1 MFRKILYPTDFSEN
15 AEKALEYVKKLKDA
29 GTEEV
34 VILHVIDTAYIEA
47 YEDVY
52 SLEGMN
58 TEQILKKVK
67 NEMEKRLKNVEEKIR
82 AHGLKTKISIRMG
95 NPYEEIVKV
104 AAEENV
110 SIIVLG
116 HRGMRALSEAIERLL
131 GSTVEKVLAH
141 AKTPVLVVR

>member
-1 MFRKILYPTDFSEN
+1 MFRKILYPTDFSKN
-15 AEKALEYVKKLKDA
+15 AEKALEYVKKLKEA

-34 VILHVIDTAYIEA
+34 VILHVIDLVYLEA

-58 TEQILKKVK
+58 TKEIMEKIKE
-67 NEMEKRLKNVEEKIR
+67 EMEKKLKEIEEEIR
-82 AHGLKTKISIRMG
+82 AHGLKTKISIRIG
-95 NPYEEIVKV
+95 KPYEEIVKA

-116 HRGMRALSEAIERLL
+116 STGRGAISEVIERLL
-131 GSTVEKVLAH
+131 GSTVEKVIAH
-141 AKTPVLVVR
+141 AKTPVLVVK

>member
-15 AEKALEYVKKLKDA
+15 AEKALEYIKKLKEA

-34 VILHVIDTAYIEA
+34 VILHVIDTAYLEA

-58 TEQILKKVK
+58 TEQMMKKLK
-67 NEMEKRLKNVEEKIR
+67 EEKEKKMGEIEEKL
-82 AHGLKTKISIRMG
+82 HSYGLKTKTSIRMG
-95 NPYEEIVKV
+95 KPYEEIVKA
-104 AAEENV
+104 AAEEKV

-116 HRGMRALSEAIERLL
+116 STGKGAISEAIERLL
-131 GSTVEKVLAH
+131 GSTVENVVAH

>member
-1 MFRKILYPTDFSEN
+1 MFRKILYPTDFSED
-15 AEKALEYVKKLKDA
+15 AKKALEYVKKLKEA
-29 GTEEV
+29 GTKEV

-52 SLEGMN
+52 SLEGMG
-58 TEQILKKVK
+58 TEQILKKVE
-67 NEMEKRLKNVEEKIR
+67 NEMKKKLKNIEEKLR

-116 HRGMRALSEAIERLL
+116 HRGMGALSEVVERLL
-131 GSTVEKVLAH
+131 GSVVEKVISH